1 MNIYYFWCYVFE
13 LKFKIFDFLIRK
25 ICFDNFIYGLEKFK
39 INISYDYNCYYSLN
53 IYGCWINIV
62 DIKWWFYVGNM
73 VISYWY

>member
-39 INISYDYNCYYSLN
+39 MNISYDYNCY
-53 IYGCWINIV
+53 
-62 DIKWWFYVGNM
+62 
-73 VISYWY
+73 